1 MSLRTKIALGF
12 FLSAFIIAILFA
24 FIYVNFIQ
32 IRKEIRFLEVTDTIR
47 SKSLQLRRHEKNFF
61 LYPANAGEESRAIY
75 TYLGQLDA
83 IASELEKSAP
93 EKQSAL
99 RETVVQ
105 YRQTFR
111 NVEALAGEI
120 SEGFDG
126 LKASFVQYS
135 SLFPLIEANFLDRPL
150 KDAQFLESVLGL
162 PPGHE
167 VVRKL
172 RRLDSEIGSLRRTGE
187 DIISVSKDLDR
198 AAREKAENGLRV
210 SQVAILLVFPL
221 FLLIGLGVLFIIGT
235 DVAHRLRTLI
245 RLVEKAGERYVSD
258 EGAPPEIK
266 AGHDEVEVLIRKFRN
281 MEAQLVRW
289 EEELDRKNLE
299 LLQSKKLSAIG
310 TLASGVAHELNN
322 PLNNI
327 YVSAQVLKKEMGEE
341 CPPFVKGIVEDIAGQ
356 TARVKNIVADLLEFA
371 RGGEPR
377 LGKVEL
383 GGLIR
388 GAYDLAGKSM
398 DTSGVRFDLDADPG
412 GVYLLADRE
421 QLERVFIN
429 LFTNAVDA
437 MGGAG
442 RLAVAVAEEDGSVK
456 IGVSD
461 TGRGMGAEEREKV
474 FDPFFTTKD
483 KGTGL
488 GLAIVFNSISKH
500 GGEISVQSEPG
511 RGTVFNIKLPK
522 GDVNGL

>member
-1 MSLRTKIALGF
+1 
-12 FLSAFIIAILFA
+12 
-24 FIYVNFIQ
+24 
-32 IRKEIRFLEVTDTIR
+32 
-47 SKSLQLRRHEKNFF
+47 
-61 LYPANAGEESRAIY
+61 
-75 TYLGQLDA
+75 
-83 IASELEKSAP
+83 
-93 EKQSAL
+93 
-99 RETVVQ
+99 
-105 YRQTFR
+105 
-111 NVEALAGEI
+111 
-120 SEGFDG
+120 
-126 LKASFVQYS
+126 
-135 SLFPLIEANFLDRPL
+135 
-150 KDAQFLESVLGL
+150 VLGL